1 MIEVVLVEGVSDVR
15 LISYYLQNTYGWKHE
30 NSNALGITANDEYE
44 HIESLSKQ
52 ENQLVLCGVGGN
64 GKFAS
69 FVEKHRVNMMLVEKE
84 IASLMVVTD
93 RDEDSDAKVGRKIGK
108 SLESISIR
116 AGEWISNDMVDSFG
130 QRKMINTYLLV
141 IPPNENGALERVI
154 INALNDIPEEKELI
168 QEVKKFIESLKN
180 GLVKELEQT
189 NKYDKAVV
197 GTFFSVRN
205 PQNALR
211 SFGVF
216 LHKVDWTKSE
226 YLKDLFLPFM
236 YLGTEKPIKEKE

>member
-1 MIEVVLVEGVSDVR
+1 
-15 LISYYLQNTYGWKHE
+15 
-30 NSNALGITANDEYE
+30 
-44 HIESLSKQ
+44 
-52 ENQLVLCGVGGN
+52 
-64 GKFAS
+64 
-69 FVEKHRVNMMLVEKE
+69 
-84 IASLMVVTD
+84 MVVTD

-116 AGEWISNDMVDSFG
+116 AGEWIS
-130 QRKMINTYLLV
+130 
-141 IPPNENGALERVI
+141 
-154 INALNDIPEEKELI
+154 NDIPEEKELI

-189 NKYDKAVV
+189 NKYDKAAV

-205 PQNALR
+205 SQNALR

>member
-1 MIEVVLVEGVSDVR
+1 MIEIVLVEGVSDVR
-15 LISYYLQNTYGWKHE
+15 LISYYLQNIYGWKHE

-168 QEVKKFIESLKN
+168 QEVQQRGSAEAF
-180 GLVKELEQT
+180 
-189 NKYDKAVV
+189 
-197 GTFFSVRN
+197 
-205 PQNALR
+205 
-211 SFGVF
+211 
-216 LHKVDWTKSE
+216 
-226 YLKDLFLPFM
+226 
-236 YLGTEKPIKEKE
+236 

>member
-1 MIEVVLVEGVSDVR
+1 MV
-15 LISYYLQNTYGWKHE
+15 ISGNLYLT
-30 NSNALGITANDEYE
+30 
-44 HIESLSKQ
+44 
-52 ENQLVLCGVGGN
+52 GG
-64 GKFAS
+64 
-69 FVEKHRVNMMLVEKE
+69 HY
-84 IASLMVVTD
+84 
-93 RDEDSDAKVGRKIGK
+93 
-108 SLESISIR
+108 IS
-116 AGEWISNDMVDSFG
+116 
-130 QRKMINTYLLV
+130 V

-189 NKYDKAVV
+189 NKHDKAAV

>member
-1 MIEVVLVEGVSDVR
+1 MMEIVLVEGVSDVR
-15 LISYYLQNTYGWKHE
+15 LISYYLQKTYGWKHE
-30 NSNALGITANDEYE
+30 KNNALGISENDEYE

-64 GKFAS
+64 GKFAP
-69 FVEKHRVNMMLVEKE
+69 FVEKHRINMMLVEKE

-116 AGEWISNDMVDSFG
+116 AGEWIRNDMVDSFG
-130 QRKMINTYLLV
+130 QHKIINTYLMI
-141 IPPNENGALERVI
+141 IPPSENGALERVI
-154 INALNDIPEEKELI
+154 INALNDIPEEKGLI
-168 QEVKKFIESLKN
+168 QEVIKFIESLKN
-180 GLVKELEQT
+180 ELVKELEQI

-211 SFGVF
+211 SFGAF
-216 LHKVDWTKSE
+216 LQKVDWSKSE
-226 YLKDLFLPFM
+226 YLKELFLPFM
-236 YLGTEKPIKEKE
+236 YLGGEKPIK